1 MRSEEAAMETYE
13 MFLARKRAEAKKAK
27 LKSTICEIFGSV
39 AFLGILVVLG
49 WLCCAVSGYHWE

>member
-1 MRSEEAAMETYE
+1 METYE

-39 AFLGILVVLG
+39 AFLGILVVFG